1 MNKKYKKGMEDASK
15 AYEAF
20 GKKQEDALNFILEEV
35 RTGRKSLE
43 DALKEIDVKTE
54 DLYDHLQAKE
64 KAKLYTVYTP
74 FDIIELDIPAR
85 QLLLGILL
93 KLATDKDPNEQQ
105 QNYLRA
111 VKKYLDIKDFPFGV
125 DFHAVENIENLSEL
139 KAIYQTILEYL
150 QLQDG
155 DSYDETALQQE
166 LLDCFN
172 LNENARRVI
181 AEQVQA
187 LYRATG
193 AVGLAEKYGYVP
205 EESPIIN
212 EESTEDTTSGTSVI
226 DSFNLKQNEN
236 RETSS
241 AKSTD
246 PPQKSQQY
254 RIVER
259 IIDEHLKSETLLY
272 KPIKQFS
279 EGERKTILSQ
289 MTFSAQEQ
297 VEDMIAIFDACL
309 DPSRLVSDYYCG
321 ILFMKDGFYF
331 RKDKIDILQ
340 YMRYD
345 EICFVKEKFS
355 TLIVRDRSK
364 EIKMKS
370 ISYAQPYVTS
380 LFEELAH
387 VTQN

>member
-35 RTGRKSLE
+35 RAGKKSLE

-93 KLATDKDPNEQQ
+93 KLTTDKDPNEQQ

-125 DFHAVENIENLSEL
+125 DFHSVENIENLSEL
-139 KAIYQTILEYL
+139 KAIYQVVLEYL

-172 LNENARRVI
+172 LNENARQVI

-205 EESPIIN
+205 EEEVFPDEDNDSTAEEKII
-212 EESTEDTTSGTSVI
+212 
-226 DSFNLKQNEN
+226 
-236 RETSS
+236 
-241 AKSTD
+241 A
-246 PPQKSQQY
+246 
-254 RIVER
+254 
-259 IIDEHLKSETLLY
+259 
-272 KPIKQFS
+272 
-279 EGERKTILSQ
+279 
-289 MTFSAQEQ
+289 TF
-297 VEDMIAIFDACL
+297 
-309 DPSRLVSDYYCG
+309 
-321 ILFMKDGFYF
+321 
-331 RKDKIDILQ
+331 
-340 YMRYD
+340 
-345 EICFVKEKFS
+345 
-355 TLIVRDRSK
+355 LI
-364 EIKMKS
+364 
-370 ISYAQPYVTS
+370 
-380 LFEELAH
+380 
-387 VTQN
+387 